1 MGIFE
6 VEKFINNNT
15 PGLEYN
21 FTNPWIVYKNKNSC
35 KFETIAGFWTIFN
48 EPLEFGRTTI
58 LRENFIHSNLTTNAN
73 CKLLSI
79 KFRDNIDIY
88 SVFLKCLLGIVGE
101 TFTCKGID
109 SLNIYG
115 LSYINEPDSKKIIIW
130 ISKNIDI
137 ERYKLNII
145 STDIKKAVTDPIIF
159 INCSCTTI

>member
-1 MGIFE
+1 MGIFK
-6 VEKFINNNT
+6 VEKFIDNNT

-21 FTNPWIVYKNKNSC
+21 FTNPWVVYKDNNSC

-48 EPLEFGRTTI
+48 EPLEYGRITI
-58 LRENFIHSNLTTNAN
+58 LRENFISSNLSQNAN

-79 KFRDNIDIY
+79 KFRDNFDIY

-101 TFTCKGID
+101 TFTCNNVD

-115 LSYINEPDSKKIIIW
+115 VSYINEPDSKKIIIW

-137 ERYKLNII
+137 DKHELNII
-145 STDIKKAVTDPIIF
+145 SNDIKKAVTDPIVF
-159 INCSCTTI
+159 INHSCTTI